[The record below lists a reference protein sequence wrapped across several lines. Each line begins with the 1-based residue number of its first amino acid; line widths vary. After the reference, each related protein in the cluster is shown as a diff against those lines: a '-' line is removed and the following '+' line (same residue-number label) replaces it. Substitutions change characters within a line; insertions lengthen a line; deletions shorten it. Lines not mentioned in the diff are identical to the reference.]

1 MSQRAF
7 RLLLVAVCLTMGTAA
22 TAAAKDRHKHPSVPP
37 VYAPQTEYVYVGGTV
52 AGADPDPRIRA
63 ALIREFGRR
72 R

>member
-1 MSQRAF
+1 MSQRALGV
-7 RLLLVAVCLTMGTAA
+7 LLIAVSLAVAAA
-22 TAAAKDRHKHPSVPP
+22 DSAAAKGRHKHPGAPL
-37 VYAPQTEYVYVGGTV
+37 VYAPQTEYVYVGGTL

>member
-1 MSQRAF
+1 MSRYA
-7 RLLLVAVCLTMGTAA
+7 LGLLVVAASLTIGAAA
-22 TAAAKDRHKHPSVPP
+22 TATAKDRHKHPVAPT
-37 VYAPQTEYVYVGGTV
+37 VYAPQTEYVYVSGTL

>member
-1 MSQRAF
+1 MSQPAL
-7 RLLLVAVCLTMGTAA
+7 RLLLVVVSLSIGAVA
-22 TAAAKDRHKHPSVPP
+22 TATAKDRHKHRGAPP
-37 VYAPQTEYVYVGGTV
+37 VYAPQTDYVYVGGTL

>member
-1 MSQRAF
+1 MSQCAL
-7 RLLLVAVCLTMGTAA
+7 RLLLVAVSLSIGAAA
-22 TAAAKDRHKHPSVPP
+22 TATAKDRHRHPVAPS
-37 VYAPQTEYVYVGGTV
+37 VYAPQTEYVYVGGTL